1 MGKGTKEIHTSDFDM
16 QVRDAHIAIE
26 GDAAIDVDPRDE
38 YDIDVTADM
47 GKAERLAF
55 AEEQMIIN
63 ISPSAERFPEDPV
76 MVSVNGRACYIPRG
90 RKCVVRRKYVERLA
104 RAVVD
109 TIRQDLSTE
118 ALNPT
123 KVNTLTISPSLKYP
137 FSVIHDPNPRGP
149 QWLQKLMAE
158 A

>member
-1 MGKGTKEIHTSDFDM
+1 MGKGSKEIHTSDFDM
-16 QVRDAHIAIE
+16 QAREAHIALE
-26 GDAAIDVDPRDE
+26 GDAAIDVDPNAQ
-38 YDIDVTADM
+38 YDIDVTAEM
-47 GKAERLAF
+47 AKAERLAF
-55 AEEQMIIN
+55 AEEQMVIN
-63 ISPSAERFPEDPV
+63 IAPSSDRFPEDPV

-118 ALNPT
+118 SLNPT

-137 FSVIHDPNPRGP
+137 FSVVSDPNPRGP
-149 QWLQKLMAE
+149 QWLQKILAE